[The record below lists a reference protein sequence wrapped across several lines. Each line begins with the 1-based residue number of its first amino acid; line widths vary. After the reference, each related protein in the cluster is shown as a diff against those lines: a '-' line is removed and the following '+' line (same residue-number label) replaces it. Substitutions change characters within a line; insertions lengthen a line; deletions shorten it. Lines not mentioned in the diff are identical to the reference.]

1 VPSFCSSRFGDASV
15 RLPLRRRRPLRWAL
29 TLTAISQL
37 LISAPALAD
46 SVLVDAALEPGGSP
60 ELRNASGTL
69 RLVEPDFD
77 GIGRVIFVPEP
88 GFLWQLVP
96 GLALL
101 SILHRRRRVG
111 DACHVLPQAT
121 SRRKS
126 A

>member
-1 VPSFCSSRFGDASV
+1 VPQAGKDLVPGIGSSRFGDASAL
-15 RLPLRRRRPLRWAL
+15 LPRRRPLRWAL

-37 LISAPALAD
+37 LIAAPALAD
-46 SVLVDAALEPGGSP
+46 SVLVDAAVEPGGSP

-69 RLVEPDFD
+69 RLVEPEFD
-77 GIGRVIFVPEP
+77 GIGRVVFVPEP

-101 SILHRRRRVG
+101 SILHRR
-111 DACHVLPQAT
+111 
-121 SRRKS
+121 KS